1 MRRRIAIP
9 LLIAVLAAAWTAS
22 SDAVRVAQDGL
33 IVTFDADFA
42 PHVLPRSK
50 PAPVNVRVTGKI
62 ATADGSHPPPLR
74 QIEVAI
80 NRNGR
85 LETTGLPVCTAPVLQ
100 STSSR
105 TALARCRGA
114 LVGRGRFHA
123 VVKLGREVETSGEI
137 LAFNSRRG
145 RQKALVLHLFSG
157 IPVRF
162 TLVIPLTVQQLPEGD
177 FGTVLRA
184 KIPRLAGDLGSVTE
198 INLTIGR
205 RYSFGGRSRS
215 YVSAACR
222 APSNLNEAL
231 FPFAKGSFHFEGHAE
246 IRETLLRLCRVR

>member
-1 MRRRIAIP
+1 MRRRIVIP
-9 LLIAVLAAAWTAS
+9 LLIVVLAAAWTAS
-22 SDAVRVAQDGL
+22 SHAVRVAQDGL
-33 IVTFDADFA
+33 VVTFNADFS

-50 PAPVNVRVTGKI
+50 PAPVDVRVTGKV
-62 ATADGSHPPPLR
+62 ATADGTHPPPLR

-85 LETTGLPVCTAPVLQ
+85 LETTGLPVCTAPELQ
-100 STSSR
+100 STNSKS
-105 TALARCRGA
+105 ALARCRGA

-123 VVKLGREVETSGEI
+123 VVELGREIETSGEI

-145 RQKALVLHLFSG
+145 RQKALMLHLFSG
-157 IPVRF
+157 VPVRF
-162 TLVIPLTVQQLPEGD
+162 TLVVPLVLEQLDEGE
-177 FGTVLRA
+177 FGTVLKA

-198 INLTIGR
+198 IDLTIGR
-205 RYSFGGRSRS
+205 RYSFAGKRRS

-222 APSNLNEAL
+222 APADLNEAL
-231 FPFAKGSFHFEGHAE
+231 FPFARGSFRFEGRAE